1 MNNNTQ
7 KLLEQFAQEAFVQAA
22 TLANIAKQAHKAVD
36 DAALYAFQADKDAA
50 IALALA
56 NRIQVAANK

>member
-1 MNNNTQ
+1 MNNTK

-22 TLANIAKQAHKAVD
+22 ILANIAKQAHKAVD
-36 DAALYAFQADKDAA
+36 DAALYAHRADIEATV
-50 IALALA
+50 ALALA